1 MDASVLRSMLKWPD
15 VPAVCGWLRL
25 DRRGRWRIRTGVASS
40 GPVFEAISN
49 PSLCE
54 FIARNYSSD
63 AEGRWYFQNGPQRVY
78 VALDYAPY
86 VFRVEGGRLLDH
98 CGAAG
103 EPDGAWLDE
112 EGSVVLQAGPRV
124 GGLDDR
130 DLAACAES
138 VAAGYFA
145 LGGRRVPVG
154 SVTRAG
160 LGERFGF
167 VADPR
172 A

>member
-25 DRRGRWRIRTGVASS
+25 DRRGRWRIRTGVGPS
-40 GPVFEAISN
+40 GPVFEPIGN

-54 FIARNYSSD
+54 FIARNYASD

-86 VFRVEGGRLLDH
+86 VFRVEGGRLIDH
-98 CGAAG
+98 CGAGG
-103 EPDGAWLDE
+103 EPDAAWLDE
-112 EGSVVLQAGPRV
+112 EGSLVLQAGLRV
-124 GGLDDR
+124 GVLDDR
-130 DLAACAES
+130 DLAACADG
-138 VAAGYFA
+138 VAEGWFA

-160 LGERFGF
+160 VGAQFGF